1 MLAVPTK
8 TSDGLIEKSEDKM
21 LEDIPMHRFR
31 WPKALKGG
39 RRFLA
44 SATNYMTAGQTV
56 VVGGGQI
63 AW

>member
-1 MLAVPTK
+1 MAEG
-8 TSDGLIEKSEDKM
+8 S
-21 LEDIPMHRFR
+21 
-31 WPKALKGG
+31 KGG